1 MCPEWVFLCDTVA
14 GIIQEPMRLTW
25 NAALEESEMVLFET
39 VHKLLKATGVSAQ
52 EVKAIP
58 YPAFHL

>member
-1 MCPEWVFLCDTVA
+1 
-14 GIIQEPMRLTW
+14 MRLTW

-52 EVKAIP
+52 EVRAV
-58 YPAFHL
+58 PAQIHRAFSDLS